1 MLWVNGTNDFAYPMD
16 SWLRSVKL
24 HSPSELCMRIRMPH
38 GHGPAGENPEEIH
51 VFMNS
56 ILRRGAALAKMT
68 QVDMRGKDLSVRFE
82 SSERI
87 VRGELCFTRDSGK
100 WQDRKWESVPG
111 ETLPQEDTD
120 GGSHVGGYIARVPDD
135 ATVWYF
141 NLFDTRDCVVSTE
154 HQTR

>member
-1 MLWVNGTNDFAYPMD
+1 
-16 SWLRSVKL
+16 
-24 HSPSELCMRIRMPH
+24 MRIRMPH

-56 ILRRGAALAKMT
+56 ILRGGPSLAKIT
-68 QVDMRGKDLSVRFE
+68 QVDMRGKDIVVRFE
-82 SSERI
+82 SSEKI

-100 WQDRKWESVPG
+100 WQDRKWESIPG
-111 ETLPQEDTD
+111 EMFSKDVAG
-120 GGSHVGGYIARVPDD
+120 GGSHVGGYVAGVPDD

-141 NLFDTRDCVVSTE
+141 NLFDARDCVVSTE